1 MQRSTVKA
9 DRALI
14 CRKKWPSDAPSIL
27 AEIGLRR
34 LLIYGNQLDP
44 MAIGFLKPSSTL
56 RELVLA
62 FADNQYRTRGVSHH
76 PLGGTSH
83 DDVSNPG
90 TAMSRNRETLAH
102 RNMSQVDRIRN

>member
-1 MQRSTVKA
+1 M
-9 DRALI
+9 I

-62 FADNQYRTRGVSHH
+62 DDRRTRGVSHH

-90 TAMSRNRETLAH
+90 TGHES
-102 RNMSQVDRIRN
+102 